1 MLSLRPFDLK
11 ILHLAHNHPAFH
23 AGGTEIFAKEL
34 SAELEKRPGVSS
46 TFLAAALKQ
55 HRRPHPGTSFAMEQE
70 HPADFVIT
78 GGHFTPVSLSQS
90 DTFGFLNELARLLS
104 DLKPDIVHIHHI
116 LLFGIET
123 FAVIRNAVPHAKIV
137 MTLHDYYL
145 ICANDGL
152 MRTTQGR
159 LCEAASPTK
168 CSRCLSSETEV
179 TMALREQTVR
189 TALRVVDEFVAPSE
203 FLKSVFVKWGLKADK
218 IRVIHNGY
226 PLSTVETQAPDNVSP
241 SYDFGFFG
249 HLNEAK
255 GAKVFLEACQ
265 RLQDQNLGAVSAA
278 VYGSDRFASD
288 AQKEELAELK
298 AALKGKVSFFGD
310 YDRRNVV
317 RLMQTVRWVVVPSVW
332 WENDPLIVQE
342 AKIARRPILCSDIGG
357 MAERVVP
364 GKDGFHFRSGDAGAL
379 ANLIQEIVSGSRS
392 LEKTEDTSTAM
403 PGCVEAYKEVYRDVL
418 NDRP

>member
-11 ILHLAHNHPAFH
+11 VLHLAHNHPAFH

-34 SAELEKRPGVSS
+34 SAELEQSSGVSS

-90 DTFGFLNELARLLS
+90 DTFGFLNEFARLLS

-116 LLFGIET
+116 LLFGIES
-123 FAVIRNAVPHAKIV
+123 FAVIRNAVPDAKIV

-159 LCEAASPTK
+159 LCETASPTK
-168 CSRCLSSETEV
+168 CSRCLASETEV

-203 FLKSVFVKWGLKADK
+203 FLKSVFVKWGLRADK

-226 PLSTVETQAPDNVSP
+226 PVSTIETPAQETVSP

-255 GAKVFLEACQ
+255 GAKVFLEACK
-265 RLQDQNLGAVSAA
+265 RLQDQTQGVVNAA

-288 AQKEELAELK
+288 AQKEALAELK
-298 AALKGKVSFFGD
+298 IALRGKVSFFGD
-310 YDRRNVV
+310 YERRNVV
-317 RLMQTVRWVVVPSVW
+317 RLMQSVRWVVVPSVW
-332 WENDPLIVQE
+332 WENDPLTVQE

-364 GKDGFHFRSGDAGAL
+364 GKDGYHFRSGDAGAL
-379 ANLIQEIVSGSRS
+379 ASLMQEIVSGSRS

-403 PGCVEAYKEVYRDVL
+403 QGCLEAYREVYRDVL